1 MGAGLFVVEGDM
13 TKADEAG
20 AGEEVILSGGR
31 KPRVRRPRRDG
42 WTAERQRLFLDEL
55 AATCNVQAAVRA
67 AGMKPG
73 MSVYALRKRSAAF
86 RAEWAKALAEGYA
99 KLELALL
106 DRAMNGTVKTVERG
120 NGIVDKT
127 REYPNGLAIQLL
139 KLHREGAAMAE
150 VEAGSE
156 EVEEVRRRVVR
167 KLSALEKR
175 LSGEDGG
182 A

>member
-1 MGAGLFVVEGDM
+1 MA
-13 TKADEAG
+13 KAD
-20 AGEEVILSGGR
+20 AGEELILSGGR

-42 WTAERQRLFLDEL
+42 WTAARRRLFLDEL
-55 AATCNVQAAVRA
+55 AATCNVQAAIRA

-73 MSVYALRKRSAAF
+73 SMSVYALRKRSAAF
-86 RAEWAKALAEGYA
+86 RAEWARALAEGYA

-120 NGIVDKT
+120 NGMVDKT

-139 KLHREGAAMAE
+139 KLHREGAAVAE

-175 LSGEDGG
+175 LSGEEGG

>member
-1 MGAGLFVVEGDM
+1 MA
-13 TKADEAG
+13 KAEEAG
-20 AGEEVILSGGR
+20 GGEELILSGGC

-42 WTAERQRLFLDEL
+42 WTAERRRRFLDEL
-55 AATCNVQAAVRA
+55 AATCNVQAAIRA
-67 AGMKPG
+67 SGMKPG
-73 MSVYALRKRSAAF
+73 SMSVYALRKRSAAF

-120 NGIVDKT
+120 NGSVDKT

-139 KLHREGAAMAE
+139 KLHREGAAVAE
-150 VEAGSE
+150 VEAGAE
-156 EVEEVRRRVVR
+156 EVEEVRQRVVR

-175 LSGEDGG
+175 LSGKEGG